1 MSDVNKLLHDLAQQ
15 ARSEPAQPIDVR
27 ARVTQT
33 LSSRLYAAP
42 LDISPIVFAGVS
54 VAIAA
59 GFLIALLPTWMT
71 LTDPWV
77 AYLP

>member
-1 MSDVNKLLHDLAQQ
+1 MNDVDQLLRNLAQQ
-15 ARSEPAQPIDVR
+15 AHSLPAQPIDVR
-27 ARVTQT
+27 ARVAQT
-33 LSSRLYAAP
+33 LAKSTRMDS
-42 LDISPIVFAGVS
+42 LDISPLVFAGVL

-59 GFLIALLPTWMT
+59 GFLVAIFPTWMT

>member
-1 MSDVNKLLHDLAQQ
+1 MNDIDKLLHNLAYQ

-27 ARVTQT
+27 ARVMQT
-33 LSSRLYAAP
+33 VSSRNYAAP

-71 LTDPWV
+71 LMDPWV